1 MSAADRVDA
10 SPRGRSSAG
19 LAVRGLGVRYPG
31 RRRGP
36 LAGVEFELAPGEIA
50 CLRGR
55 SGSGKTTLL
64 AAINGLVPWFDAAVV
79 DGRVALGDAALDDLD
94 PGQRAPM
101 LGSCLDRADS
111 QLFLATPRHELA
123 AASRLHGAAATAEE
137 LAERLGIGP
146 LLDRRTTT
154 LSSGERQRVTLAVAL
169 AAAPRPLLLDE
180 PTAHLDDSGARAL
193 VAALADIA
201 GNGGSALI
209 ADHAGWR
216 LEGAVGRWLELRE
229 GKIAAAGEPRRPRLP
244 APSHEPGNHPV
255 LEARG
260 LVLERSGR
268 RLAGP
273 FDLVIREAEVV
284 VVNGPNGSG
293 KTTLARALAGI
304 RSGGGGIRRRGL
316 VGLMLPDATIQLLQD
331 TVLAEL
337 ASPSRDREVV
347 ARVLRRHRLEA
358 LAARAPWSLSRGERQ
373 RLVHAALDVT
383 HPSLLIVDEPAQ
395 GLDPEDLAAFVDL
408 VHRRAAKGRAYLL
421 ISHRQELAAAAHRRL
436 VLDRGRLV
444 EASR

>member
-1 MSAADRVDA
+1 MSVADPSAAGRQGQA
-10 SPRGRSSAG
+10 SRG
-19 LAVRGLGVRYPG
+19 LAVRRLTVRYPG
-31 RRRGP
+31 RGRGP
-36 LAGVEFELAPGEIA
+36 LGGVELELGPGEVA

-64 AAINGLVPWFDAAVV
+64 AAVNGLVPWFEPAAIE
-79 DGRVALGDAALDDLD
+79 GRIELAGAALDDLD
-94 PGQRAPM
+94 PGQRAPL

-123 AASRLHGAAATAEE
+123 AAARLHGGSPAA
-137 LAERLGIGP
+137 LDLIDRLGIGP

-154 LSSGERQRVTLAVAL
+154 LSSGERQRVTLAAAL
-169 AAAPRPLLLDE
+169 TAAPRPLLLDE
-180 PTAHLDDSGARAL
+180 PTTHLDAAGARAL
-193 VAALADIA
+193 AVTLDEIA
-201 GNGGSALI
+201 RAGGSALI

-216 LEGAVGRWLELRE
+216 LEGAVRRWLELRDRRAV
-229 GKIAAAGEPRRPRLP
+229 AADPPRAPRLP
-244 APSHEPGNHPV
+244 PPSHRPGTGVV

-273 FDLVIREAEVV
+273 LDLAIREGEVV
-284 VVNGPNGSG
+284 LINGPNGVG
-293 KTTLARALAGI
+293 KSTLARALA
-304 RSGGGGIRRRGL
+304 SGRTADGAVRRYGR
-316 VGLMLPDATIQLLQD
+316 VALMLPDATIQLLQG

-337 ASPSRDREVV
+337 EALCRDREVV

-383 HPSLLIVDEPAQ
+383 RPSLLIVDEPAQ

-408 VHRRAAKGRAYLL
+408 VHRRAAKGRACLL
-421 ISHRQELAAAAHRRL
+421 ISHREELAGSAHRRL
-436 VLDRGRLV
+436 VLDGGRLE
-444 EASR
+444 EAGR

>member
-1 MSAADRVDA
+1 MSVADGAAA
-10 SPRGRSSAG
+10 NSRGRSSTG
-19 LAVRGLGVRYPG
+19 LAVRRLSVRYPG
-31 RRRGP
+31 RGRGP
-36 LAGVEFELAPGEIA
+36 LAGLELELAPGEVA

-64 AAINGLVPWFDAAVV
+64 AAINGLVPWFEPAAV
-79 DGRVALGDAALDDLD
+79 DGSVALDGAPLDDLD
-94 PGQRAPM
+94 PGQRAPL

-123 AASRLHGAAATAEE
+123 AAARLHGGVPDVVE
-137 LAERLGIGP
+137 LAGRLGIGP

-154 LSSGERQRVTLAVAL
+154 LSSGERQRVTLAAAL
-169 AAAPRPLLLDE
+169 AAAPGPLLLDE
-180 PTAHLDDSGARAL
+180 PTAHLDAAGARAL

-201 GNGGSALI
+201 GAGGSSLI

-216 LEGAVGRWLELRE
+216 LDGAVGRWLELRD
-229 GKIAAAGEPRRPRLP
+229 GKVAASEEPRRPRLP
-244 APSHEPGNHPV
+244 APFNEPGTGVV

-260 LVLERSGR
+260 LVLERAGR

-273 FDLVIREAEVV
+273 FDLVIREGEVV
-284 VVNGPNGSG
+284 VVNGPNGAG
-293 KTTLARALAGI
+293 KTTLARALAGA
-304 RSGGGGIRRRGL
+304 RSGGGAIRRSGR

-331 TVLAEL
+331 TVFAEL
-337 ASPSRDREVV
+337 ASSSRDREVV

-421 ISHRQELAAAAHRRL
+421 ISHREELAKAAHRRL
-436 VLDRGRLV
+436 VLDGGRL
-444 EASR
+444 EETER